1 MFLPPAI
8 VFCSKPMAKDC
19 TVEASKHDIVMGHVD
34 MGLDSSDAHTA
45 HSQNPLQTAL
55 GAFLD
60 FFFLLD
66 ATVIIRTGSSFSGTV
81 TSIKGLKCQRRV
93 YETLPKRLMFLCL
106 PSDC

>member
-1 MFLPPAI
+1 
-8 VFCSKPMAKDC
+8 MAKDC

-81 TSIKGLKCQRRV
+81 TSIKELKCQRRV

>member
-1 MFLPPAI
+1 MFPPPA
-8 VFCSKPMAKDC
+8 VVLCSKPMAKDC
-19 TVEASKHDIVMGHVD
+19 TVEASEHDIVMGHVD
-34 MGLDSSDAHTA
+34 MGLDARDAHTA
-45 HSQNPLQTAL
+45 HSQNLQTAL

>member
-1 MFLPPAI
+1 MFPPPA
-8 VFCSKPMAKDC
+8 VVLCSKPMAKDC

-34 MGLDSSDAHTA
+34 MGLNSSDAHTA
-45 HSQNPLQTAL
+45 YSRNPLQTAL

-66 ATVIIRTGSSFSGTV
+66 ATVIVRTGSSFSGTV
-81 TSIKGLKCQRRV
+81 CRIKGLKCHRRV
-93 YETLPKRLMFLCL
+93 YDTLPNRVIFLCL